1 MSVPG
6 AENPEKV
13 RNIVRG
19 EGALEGFRAMYGSL
33 LEGTEVEGYEWKG
46 DGEEM
51 MTVSTSQTCAG
62 KRRES
67 TERQQPTSTDYLAD
81 LLLTLPSR
89 LLHPI
94 ARHYRPTIVGSLVSP
109 SVREERQNE
118 TIKRSEV
125 PTDKEFWVKVAS
137 QERIREVVL
146 NGQSISIEPSLFYAT
161 LGHEAM
167 PELIIRT

>member
-1 MSVPG
+1 MERGWRGDDDGKYQSG
-6 AENPEKV
+6 
-13 RNIVRG
+13 VRG
-19 EGALEGFRAMYGSL
+19 Q
-33 LEGTEVEGYEWKG
+33 K
-46 DGEEM
+46 
-51 MTVSTSQTCAG
+51 
-62 KRRES
+62 KRS
-67 TERQQPTSTDYLAD
+67 TEPQQPTSTDYLAD

-146 NGQSISIEPSLFYAT
+146 NGQLISI
-161 LGHEAM
+161 
-167 PELIIRT
+167 

>member
-1 MSVPG
+1 M
-6 AENPEKV
+6 E
-13 RNIVRG
+13 RG
-19 EGALEGFRAMYGSL
+19 WR
-33 LEGTEVEGYEWKG
+33 G
-46 DGEEM
+46 DDVGKYKSSHACE
-51 MTVSTSQTCAG
+51 G

-109 SVREERQNE
+109 SVREERLNE

-146 NGQSISIEPSLFYAT
+146 NGQLISI
-161 LGHEAM
+161 
-167 PELIIRT
+167 